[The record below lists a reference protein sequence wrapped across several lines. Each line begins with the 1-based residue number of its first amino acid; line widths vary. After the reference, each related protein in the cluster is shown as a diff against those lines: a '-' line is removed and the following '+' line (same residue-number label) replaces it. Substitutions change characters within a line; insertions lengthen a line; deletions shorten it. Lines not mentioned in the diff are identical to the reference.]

1 MAQDLLAAVAL
12 LLVLEGL
19 LPALRPALWRNAVEQ
34 LAELSDA
41 WVRRAGIAMLL
52 VGGLLFHMV
61 R

>member
-19 LPALRPALWRNAVEQ
+19 LPALQPALWRNAVEQ